1 MKSKP
6 LTTIRLSV
14 HNLQRNPFR
23 TACLIFIVMLLSFT
37 TFGGSLMSQSLR
49 NGLGSLKERL
59 GADLAVVPLDHE
71 ADYEGI
77 LLSGEPEKFYFDQSI
92 EEQIEKVEG
101 IDKVSSQFFI
111 STLAAACCSVP
122 VQVIGFDPDTD
133 FVIQP
138 WIAKVYREQI
148 GDGQII
154 AGSDIVLNDTGTLQ
168 FFDDTYQVVAQLEK
182 TSTGMDY
189 SVYANM
195 NTIKMLVAGARAAGM
210 NLSVDVYGTD
220 VDRSVSTVLVKIKEG
235 YDADEV
241 TTNIRRQISGISIV
255 KSQNVFAS
263 TANNMDVLLTFI
275 HAITLLLWLLAVFL
289 LAAMFLAITNGRKKE
304 LALLRSVGAT
314 RGKICGIVLMEAFTI
329 SVMGGLLGTAAA
341 VLILFPFSTYTRE
354 RLGLPYLL
362 PNAAIT
368 LRLLGMSLLLSFA
381 AGPLAAAYAAV
392 KGSRAE
398 VYASIR
404 EGG

>member
-1 MKSKP
+1 MESKP
-6 LTTIRLSV
+6 LTTRRLSV
-14 HNLQRNPFR
+14 YNLRSNPFR
-23 TACLIFIVMLLSFT
+23 TASLIFVVLILAFA
-37 TFGGSLMSQSLR
+37 TFGGSLLSQSLK

-77 LLSGEPEKFYFDQSI
+77 LLSGQPEKFYFDQSI
-92 EEQIEKVEG
+92 EQQIEQVEG
-101 IDKVSSQFFI
+101 VSKVSSQFFI

-138 WIAKVYREQI
+138 WIAKVYHEEI

-154 AGSDIVLNDTGTLQ
+154 AGSDIVLNDTGTLK
-168 FFDDTYQVVAQLEK
+168 FFNDTYKVVAQLEK

-195 NTIKMLVAGARAAGM
+195 NTIKMLVAGAREAGM

-220 VDRSVSTVLVKIKEG
+220 VDHSVSTVLVKIEKG
-235 YDADEV
+235 YDADTV
-241 TTNIRRQISGISIV
+241 TTNIRRHISGISIV

-275 HAITLLLWLLAVFL
+275 NTITFVLWLLAILV
-289 LAAMFLAITNGRKKE
+289 LAVMFSAMTNGRKKE

-314 RGKICGIVLMEAFTI
+314 RGKICGIVLMESFLI
-329 SVMGGLLGTAAA
+329 SILGGILGTMAAS
-341 VLILFPFSTYTRE
+341 LIIFPFSTYTRE
-354 RLGLPYLL
+354 KLGLPYLL
-362 PNAAIT
+362 PDAAVT
-368 LRLLGMSLLLSFA
+368 LWLLGMSLLLSFA
-381 AGPLAAAYAAV
+381 AGPLAAAYSAV
-392 KGSRAE
+392 KGSKAE
-398 VYASIR
+398 AYISIR
-404 EGG
+404 EGE

>member
-1 MKSKP
+1 
-6 LTTIRLSV
+6 
-14 HNLQRNPFR
+14 
-23 TACLIFIVMLLSFT
+23 
-37 TFGGSLMSQSLR
+37 MSQSLR

-314 RGKICGIVLMEAFTI
+314 RRKICGIVLMEAFTI
-329 SVMGGLLGTAAA
+329 SVLGGLLGTAAA

-362 PNAAIT
+362 PNTAIT

-404 EGG
+404 EDG

>member
-1 MKSKP
+1 
-6 LTTIRLSV
+6 
-14 HNLQRNPFR
+14 
-23 TACLIFIVMLLSFT
+23 
-37 TFGGSLMSQSLR
+37 MSQSLK

-77 LLSGEPEKFYFDQSI
+77 ILSGQPEKFYFDQSI
-92 EEQIEKVEG
+92 EQQIEQVEG
-101 IDKVSSQFFI
+101 VSKVSSQFFI

-138 WIAKVYREQI
+138 WIAKVYHEEI

-154 AGSDIVLNDTGTLQ
+154 AGSDIVLNDTGTLK
-168 FFDDTYQVVAQLEK
+168 FFDDTYKVAAQLER

-195 NTIKMLVAGARAAGM
+195 NTIKMLVAGAREAGM

-220 VDRSVSTVLVKIKEG
+220 VDRSVSTVLVKIEKG
-235 YDADEV
+235 YDADTV

-263 TANNMDVLLTFI
+263 TANNMDVLLAFI
-275 HAITLLLWLLAVFL
+275 NTITLVLWLLAILV
-289 LAAMFLAITNGRKKE
+289 LAVMFSAMTNGRKKE
-304 LALLRSVGAT
+304 LALLRSVGAA
-314 RGKICGIVLMEAFTI
+314 RGKICGIVLTESLLI
-329 SVMGGLLGTAAA
+329 SILGGTLGTVAAS
-341 VLILFPFSTYTRE
+341 LIIFPFSTYTRE
-354 RLGLPYLL
+354 KLGLPYLL
-362 PNAAIT
+362 PNVAVT

-381 AGPLAAAYAAV
+381 SGPFAATYSAV
-392 KGSRAE
+392 KGSKAE
-398 VYASIR
+398 AYISIR
-404 EGG
+404 EGE

>member
-1 MKSKP
+1 MESKP
-6 LTTIRLSV
+6 LTTKRLSV
-14 HNLQRNPFR
+14 YNLRNNPFR
-23 TACLIFIVMLLSFT
+23 TFCLIFVVLLLSFT
-37 TFGGSLMSQSLR
+37 TFGGALLSQSLR

-59 GADLAVVPLDHE
+59 GADIAVVPLDHE

-92 EEQIEKVEG
+92 EEEIEKVEG
-101 IDKVSSQFFI
+101 VDKISSQFFI

-133 FVIQP
+133 FVIRP
-138 WIAKVYREQI
+138 WIAKVYHGQI
-148 GDGQII
+148 GDGQIV

-168 FFDDTYQVVAQLEK
+168 FFDDAYRVAAQLEK

-195 NTIKMLVAGARAAGM
+195 NTIKMLVAGAREAGM

-235 YDADEV
+235 YDADTV

-263 TANNMDVLLTFI
+263 TANNMNVLLVFI
-275 HAITLLLWLLAVFL
+275 KAITLVLWLLAIFL
-289 LAAMFLAITNGRKKE
+289 LTAIFTAVTNARKKE

-314 RGKICGIVLMEAFTI
+314 RRKICGIVLMEALI
-329 SVMGGLLGTAAA
+329 VSVLGGFLGTAAA
-341 VLILFPFSTYTRE
+341 SFVLFPFSAYTRQK
-354 RLGLPYLL
+354 LGLPYLL
-362 PNAAIT
+362 PDAEVT
-368 LRLLGMSLLLSFA
+368 FRLLGISLLLSFA

-398 VYASIR
+398 VYISMR
-404 EGG
+404 EDV

>member
-1 MKSKP
+1 
-6 LTTIRLSV
+6 
-14 HNLQRNPFR
+14 
-23 TACLIFIVMLLSFT
+23 
-37 TFGGSLMSQSLR
+37 MSQSLR

-235 YDADEV
+235 YDADTV

-329 SVMGGLLGTAAA
+329 SVLGGLLGTAAA

-362 PNAAIT
+362 PNTAIT
-368 LRLLGMSLLLSFA
+368 LRLLVMSLLLSFA

-392 KGSRAE
+392 KGSRTE